1 METETINQLEAELEQ
16 AYRESWNNPQQ
27 MTELQKWENLL
38 ISLWSYKKQK
48 EKYEQIIKEKDKR
61 IELLLKKD
69 LVKEN
74 MDLKIENQVIKKQ
87 LVAIRDMLNNILDE
101 AENKEELII
110 KYIKKY
116 YAGLENLKNFC
127 ADCFLTKEKGLE
139 QDYQECYAAIIN
151 QKGGV
156 GKSTIAVN
164 LAYELAKS
172 KKTLL
177 IDLDPQAHSCQIYQS
192 QEIKT
197 TIKDLFLNPREN
209 IQKAINPAQ
218 IKDQTINNLD
228 IIASNIQ
235 LAKATERINNIYRER
250 ILAKHLSRIQSN
262 YEYCLLDCPPNL
274 GIITINALYACD
286 YFLIPVTADKGAL
299 DGMADLLE
307 TAEEVKETTQFNYF
321 ILRNNIDIRN
331 KQTNLYL
338 NNELSAY
345 EKQLLDTII
354 CRAEVVNQARI
365 AQEPLQ
371 VFAPQNEVIQ
381 AHESYAFWKQDII
394 NYTPYGSKIKPKDRE
409 VAEEYEEFKNSPNF
423 YQEAPFL
430 TIAEDLL
437 KLIKE
442 GKVED
447 LTFLT
452 ANDDRTFPEGDNR
465 KKVIFSETFGKLG
478 KYLGSLRMKLLGFD
492 SETQGQTKA
501 D

>member
-74 MDLKIENQVIKKQ
+74 MDLKIENQ
-87 LVAIRDMLNNILDE
+87 
-101 AENKEELII
+101 
-110 KYIKKY
+110 
-116 YAGLENLKNFC
+116 
-127 ADCFLTKEKGLE
+127 EKGLE

-381 AHESYAFWKQDII
+381 AHESYAFWSAEKFVAK
-394 NYTPYGSKIKPKDRE
+394 NRKFATSDRE